1 MLEIFLA
8 SVLAVKPP
16 AITIPNACEM
26 HAGTRRMFDRW
37 KARWLIDNHLPT
49 VGKYNL
55 DQEYEA
61 GRFAYP
67 IWREV
72 YAEGVSRGLI
82 WSGFELITTAFGND
96 EYHIVDRN
104 KCTSEAAAGALLLHC
119 MREQDSRKK

>member
-1 MLEIFLA
+1 MIEIFLA

-16 AITIPNACEM
+16 VIAIPSSIEIQNTIRQKANLY
-26 HAGTRRMFDRW
+26 R
-37 KARWLIDNHLPT
+37 ARWLIDNHHPT

-72 YAEGVSRGLI
+72 YAEGVNRGLI